1 MKRFLL
7 LSALL
12 IGALTIP
19 SVAQARPIELGAS
32 PPAVRSKCPGDPCEV
47 LARTTGYQGR
57 AGNVRNPFVIPH
69 AGQIVAFTVNLA
81 PLNDSQLQF
90 FNTTF
95 GSPPEV
101 RLSILRRGKRRRTR
115 LNHRLMA
122 QSKLF
127 PVDRY
132 ISKTRTTHP
141 SFVLTPPLRVRR
153 NYIVALTTPTW
164 APAFVGGIST
174 SNWWRSSRH
183 RGHCSPRYV
192 TERTA
197 QQHIGGVRRYG
208 CTYHGA
214 RVAYTA
220 TYVPDPR
227 PVSR

>member
-7 LSALL
+7 LPALL
-12 IGALTIP
+12 ACGLALP
-19 SVAQARPIELGAS
+19 GLAQARTIELGTYSDSA
-32 PPAVRSKCPGDPCEV
+32 RSKCPGDPCEV

-57 AGNVRNPFVIPH
+57 AGSVRNPFRIPH
-69 AGQIVAFTVNLA
+69 AGQIVAFTVSLA
-81 PLNDSQLQF
+81 PLTNSQLQF
-90 FNTTF
+90 FDDTF

-115 LNHRLMA
+115 LNHRLIA

-127 PVDRY
+127 QVQSF
-132 ISKTRTTHP
+132 IGTSRTTTP

-153 NYIVALTTPTW
+153 NYVVALTTPTW
-164 APAFVGGIST
+164 VPAFVGGIGS

-183 RGHCSPRYV
+183 KGHCSARFV

-197 QQHIGGVRRYG
+197 QQHLLGVRRYG
-208 CTYHGA
+208 CTYRGA
-214 RVAYTA
+214 RLMYTA

-227 PVSR
+227 PVRR